1 MMNESTSMLSIRDLS
16 VKASKRDLTLADGVS
31 LEIGAGERVALV
43 GESGSGKSLTCMSI
57 IRLLAKGLE
66 ISGGSISWQG
76 EDISHASSGRMRQLR
91 GREISMIYQEPLTS
105 LNPVLSI
112 GRQLAEA
119 ATHVHATRADV
130 LTMLDRVGFDRPER
144 VLRQRPH
151 ELSGGMRQR
160 IMIAM
165 ALLGRP
171 RLLLADEPTTALDV
185 TVQDQVLK
193 LIYDITVETGTALL
207 LVSHDLG
214 VVRRIADK
222 VAVMYTGRIVESG
235 RTENVLSDPRH
246 PYTDALLRSAPS
258 LESKSDRLVAIPGRV
273 PTPSEWTD
281 GCRFA
286 QRCEYATDLCLTK
299 PPVVEFDDQ
308 AAACW
313 HTDRLVAMEG
323 AS

>member
-1 MMNESTSMLSIRDLS
+1 MLSIRDLR
-16 VKASKRDLTLADGVS
+16 VKAEKHDLTLVDGVS
-31 LEIGAGERVALV
+31 LDIGAGERVALV

-57 IRLLAKGLE
+57 IKLLARGLR
-66 ISGGSISWQG
+66 ISGGEIAWQG
-76 EDISHASSGRMRQLR
+76 EDITRVSAGRMRQLR

-112 GRQLAEA
+112 GNQLGEA
-119 ATHVHATRADV
+119 AKHVSASRADV
-130 LTMLDRVGFDRPER
+130 LSMLDRVGFDKPER

-160 IMIAM
+160 VMIAM

-207 LVSHDLG
+207 LVSHDLN
-214 VVRRIADK
+214 VVRRIADT
-222 VAVMYTGRIVESG
+222 VAVLYTGRIAESG
-235 RTENVLSDPRH
+235 PTERVLSEPRH
-246 PYTDALLRSAPS
+246 PYTDALLRSVPS
-258 LESKSDRLVAIPGRV
+258 LGSKADRLTAIPGRV
-273 PTPSEWTD
+273 PTPGEWTD

-286 QRCEYATDLCLTK
+286 SRCELATGACAEK
-299 PPVVEFDDQ
+299 PMFTEFQAQ

-313 HTDRLVAMEG
+313 HTDSLIESKG
-323 AS
+323 AR

>member
-1 MMNESTSMLSIRDLS
+1 MLSIRDIS
-16 VKASKRDLTLADGVS
+16 VKAEKRDITLVDGVS
-31 LEIGAGERVALV
+31 LAIGAGERVALV

-57 IRLLAKGLE
+57 INLLAKGLR
-66 ISGGSISWQG
+66 ISGGEIEWQG
-76 EDISHASSGRMRQLR
+76 EDISHASAGRMRQLR

-112 GRQLAEA
+112 GNQLGEA
-119 ATHVHATRADV
+119 AKHVSASRADV
-130 LTMLDRVGFDRPER
+130 LSMLDRVGFDRPER

-160 IMIAM
+160 VMIAM

-207 LVSHDLG
+207 LVSHDLN
-214 VVRRIADK
+214 VVRRIADT
-222 VAVMYTGRIVESG
+222 VAVMYTGRIAESG
-235 RTENVLSDPRH
+235 PTERVLSEPRH

-258 LESKSDRLVAIPGRV
+258 LGSKTDRLIAIPGRV
-273 PTPSEWTD
+273 PTPGEWTD

-286 QRCEYATDLCLTK
+286 SRCEFATETCIEK
-299 PPVVEFDDQ
+299 PPFVEFQGQ
-308 AAACW
+308 ASACW
-313 HTDRLVAMEG
+313 HTDRLIESRG
-323 AS
+323 AR

>member
-1 MMNESTSMLSIRDLS
+1 MANEPMLSIRDLE
-16 VKASKRDLTLADGVS
+16 VKAVKKNLTLVDGVC
-31 LEIGAGERVALV
+31 LDIDAGERVALV

-57 IRLLAKGLE
+57 ISLLAKGLAVTGGE
-66 ISGGSISWQG
+66 IRWNGTNIAQ
-76 EDISHASSGRMRQLR
+76 ASPSRLRQLR

-105 LNPVLSI
+105 LNPILSI
-112 GRQLAEA
+112 GNQLGEA
-119 ATHVHATRADV
+119 ARHVRATKSDV
-130 LTMLDRVGFDRPER
+130 LAMLDRVGFHQPER

-165 ALLGRP
+165 ALLGKP

-207 LVSHDLG
+207 LVSHDLN
-214 VVRRIADK
+214 VVRRIADD
-222 VAVMYTGRIVESG
+222 VAVMYTGRIAESG
-235 RTENVLSDPRH
+235 TTDQVLSNPQH
-246 PYTDALLRSAPS
+246 PYTAALMRSAPS
-258 LESKSDRLVAIPGRV
+258 LESKPERLLAIAGRV

-286 QRCEYATDLCLTK
+286 ARCQFATEQCTSK
-299 PPVVEFDDQ
+299 PPVVDVDGQ
-308 AAACW
+308 QAACW
-313 HTDRLVAMEG
+313 HTDRVREWRQ